1 MRHHISIV
9 TLLLAALVAPVAAT
23 AANTYKVN
31 PVGLSYASTPSG
43 VSQYG
48 RPGGMVIASP
58 CNYLSSAF
66 SSARANGAEILAYLN
81 PMEVPDWSHCELS
94 DQFFMGD
101 VRNVP
106 KWPYPSPGQRVN
118 YPEYHMTDLRKGSA
132 WSNHVVA
139 YIENM
144 MREDKVDGVFLD
156 VVGGRLW
163 SSLANW
169 YSWPQWE
176 KDAWTDG
183 NVDLVRRLD
192 ASRRRLNPRFII
204 VNNGVWSRGGSD
216 TRGNAG
222 EQYVDGVAFEHH
234 AATSAWHTAYA
245 SRAFSNIGHRRVIA
259 IGRSTADAL
268 AWKNVQGVTHVSNQQ
283 TYSQVTAPPVAF
295 NRLTDRPKRF
305 GRAISGDTFFT
316 YGLAA
321 NNKRGSRFSLSQKG
335 TLLSMGAYV
344 DGNGG
349 GSAGQSLRMAL
360 YRDSG
365 GRPGS
370 LVAQS
375 NSVSNAAGSSL
386 RWQLFPSPA
395 VRLDPGS
402 YWIMVHSGSTSGISR
417 LKGIA
422 EANTYGINDTFSDG
436 AANPAGSGN
445 LGTMTLSVY
454 VNYTVGY

>member
-1 MRHHISIV
+1 MRHLISMV
-9 TLLLAALVAPVAAT
+9 TLSLAALVAPVVAT
-23 AANTYKVN
+23 AANTYQVN
-31 PVGLSYASTPSG
+31 PVGIAYEFTTN

-58 CNYLSSAF
+58 CNYTNSAF

-101 VRNVP
+101 VRNTP
-106 KWPYPSPGQRVN
+106 KWPWPSYGQRVN
-118 YPEYHMTDLRKGSA
+118 YPNYHMTDMRKGSA

-169 YSWPQWE
+169 DSWPQWE

-192 ASRRRLNPRFII
+192 ASRRRLNPRFIV

-216 TRGNAG
+216 TRANAG
-222 EQYVDGVAFEHH
+222 EQYVDGVVLEHH
-234 AATSAWHTAYA
+234 LATSAWHKAYA
-245 SRAFSNIGHRRVIA
+245 GRAFSNIGHRRVIA
-259 IGRSTADAL
+259 IGRSNADAL
-268 AWKNVQGVTHVSNQQ
+268 AWKDVQGVTHVSNQQ
-283 TYSQVTAPPVAF
+283 SYSQVTAPPVAF

-305 GRAISGDTFFT
+305 GQGISGGTYFT
-316 YGLAA
+316 SALAV
-321 NNKRGSRFSLSQKG
+321 NTKRGSRFSLSQKG
-335 TLLSMGAYV
+335 TLLSMVAGV

-349 GSAGQSLRMAL
+349 GSAGQSLRMVL

-365 GRPGS
+365 GVPGS
-370 LVAQS
+370 MVAQS
-375 NSVSNAAGSSL
+375 NTVSNAAGSSS
-386 RWQLFPSPA
+386 RWLYFPSPA
-395 VRLDPGS
+395 VRLDPGN
-402 YWIMVHSGSTSGISR
+402 YWIMVHSGSTSAVTR
-417 LKGIA
+417 LKGLSS
-422 EANTYGINDTFSDG
+422 ANTHSNGDMFSDG
-436 AANPAGSGN
+436 AANPAGSGS
-445 LGTMTLSVY
+445 LGTMTLSVF